1 MNLQDIFNINIIEH
15 AKTLYNQE
23 NVVIL
28 SETENTIKA
37 VVHDGLF
44 YNVTLKFNDDGSIKA
59 MHVSDDNITPQCPY
73 STPYAA
79 ATLIKLMIN
88 NKFNITCACKLEPV
102 MTSSR
107 LTSTVLSHTPCY
119 NKVLNSLLS
128 YIIPLQNYRTDKDI
142 RNHNYALEQIFDYFD
157 SLENSTSEQWVAI
170 QTFMHLYMSLPFNF
184 NRMRDVH
191 YGVIDE
197 CNYRINHIFESVDGN
212 LTKGY
217 FESILKNDT
226 EVSPYLQLDKKLT
239 NGH

>member
-23 NVVIL
+23 NVVII
-28 SETENTIKA
+28 SDEENTIKA

-44 YNVTLKFNDDGSIKA
+44 YNVTLKFNSDNSLST
-59 MHVSDDNITPQCPY
+59 MQVSSDNITQQCPY

-79 ATLIKLMIN
+79 ATLIKLMVN
-88 NKFNITCACKLEPV
+88 NRFNITCACKLEPV

-107 LTSTVLSHTPCY
+107 LTSTALSHSPCYKEVLS
-119 NKVLNSLLS
+119 NLLS

-157 SLENSTSEQWVAI
+157 SLENSTSEQWIAI
-170 QTFMHLYMSLPFNF
+170 QTFIHLYMSLPFNF

-197 CNYRINHIFESVDGN
+197 CNYRINTIFENVDGSFN
-212 LTKGY
+212 KIYL
-217 FESILKNDT
+217 ENILRNDIDI
-226 EVSPYLQLDKKLT
+226 SPYLQLNKKIS